1 MFAGVV
7 FDVGLIGICGVLSF
21 LTARRTGEIDIRLAR
36 GTQRSPMRREPLSAL
51 RHD

>member
-7 FDVGLIGICGVLSF
+7 FDAGLIGICGVLSF
-21 LTARRTGEIDIRLAR
+21 LTARRRREIGIRLAR
-36 GTQRSPMRREPLSAL
+36 GTQRSAMRSEPLSAL